1 MSYKRK
7 TSSLSQSSG
16 SDLSDAGKELELLAT
31 KKHKKSYAYSS
42 DESKSSSKSASRS
55 KSRSGSG
62 SDSGT
67 ARSRSASRSKSR
79 SGSRG
84 RSSSRSQSEPEE
96 RKRSSSG
103 SDSGTGGSHR
113 MDQSPENIKR
123 LSEASLE
130 SSGSEKNKRLLKASD
145 RKPSYKL
152 QSAINEDLDSD
163 NDDDQRQKKTGK
175 KYKTGNKN
183 ITESWREEFDDG
195 LDSDLVGDDDDRDAL
210 EEMTE
215 KQREEE
221 LFRRAERREE
231 LRKRYEISNKLRLQN
246 KERKTRSSSSSSSEQ
261 SQISRSKAD
270 SDKGLPFMPT
280 EARRKGY
287 EEKHAAKFSALSNL
301 KAAREEKERKE
312 KERLEKEAKS
322 RKKKKHSGAE
332 SGSDDLAR
340 SKKKMKASDI
350 YSSSSSGG
358 EENERR
364 RSSSSSSS
372 SSSVSSVSSG
382 ESDTER
388 HKSNKVVKKAKTI
401 ESKEDL
407 EKSRLSR
414 FKIDKFVHLPIFK
427 RTVVGCYVRIGI
439 GQNTERNIPVYRI
452 AEITDVCE
460 TAKIYNVMNTR
471 TNIGLKLRHG
481 KHERVFRAQFISNS
495 PFTDSEFS
503 KWKQTCETEH
513 VELPTIQH
521 CEDKAESIRKAL
533 TYRYSSAD
541 VDKILASKE
550 KFSKHPHN
558 YAMTKAKLQK
568 EREQHLDAGNH
579 EQVEKLDQK
588 LAELEERAEELDR
601 KRTSSIATISLINDR
616 NRKNNILR
624 AEKDIKSEAM
634 RLKLE
639 GHFDDPFTRRK
650 TAPTLSMPKSKD
662 LAEEDEM
669 TTEKLLQL
677 EQEKKR
683 KKEEQL
689 KALIDREAAITEVTS
704 HKKDKKDS
712 KSVTGSE
719 DIFNAHD
726 FDIDINVSEMA
737 DNSIPTSIA
746 LKPVTTSSS
755 SSTGPTRRSI
765 KIEEYK
771 KKRGII

>member
-1 MSYKRK
+1 
-7 TSSLSQSSG
+7 
-16 SDLSDAGKELELLAT
+16 
-31 KKHKKSYAYSS
+31 
-42 DESKSSSKSASRS
+42 
-55 KSRSGSG
+55 
-62 SDSGT
+62 
-67 ARSRSASRSKSR
+67 
-79 SGSRG
+79 
-84 RSSSRSQSEPEE
+84 
-96 RKRSSSG
+96 
-103 SDSGTGGSHR
+103 
-113 MDQSPENIKR
+113 MDQSAGNDRR
-123 LSEASLE
+123 LSEASHAS
-130 SSGSEKNKRLLKASD
+130 SSGSERSKRLLKASD
-145 RKPSYKL
+145 RRPSHKL
-152 QSAINEDLDSD
+152 QSAINEDLDSE
-163 NDDDQRQKKTGK
+163 NEEEEKPNKTTK
-175 KYKTGNKN
+175 KYKSVSKN
-183 ITESWREEFDDG
+183 INESWRDEFDDG

-231 LRKRYEISNKLRLQN
+231 LKKRYEISKKLRLQN
-246 KERKTRSSSSSSSEQ
+246 KERQTRSPSSSSSEQ
-261 SQISRSKAD
+261 STHARSKQD
-270 SDKGLPFMPT
+270 NDKGLPSFMPT

-322 RKKKKHSGAE
+322 RRKKKHSGSE
-332 SGSDDLAR
+332 SGSDDMGK

-407 EKSRLSR
+407 ERSRLSR

-460 TAKIYNVMNTR
+460 TAKVYNVMNTR

-568 EREQHLDAGNH
+568 EREQHLDAGHH
-579 EQVEKLDQK
+579 EEVRS
-588 LAELEERAEELDR
+588 EE
-601 KRTSSIATISLINDR
+601 
-616 NRKNNILR
+616 
-624 AEKDIKSEAM
+624 
-634 RLKLE
+634 
-639 GHFDDPFTRRK
+639 
-650 TAPTLSMPKSKD
+650 
-662 LAEEDEM
+662 
-669 TTEKLLQL
+669 
-677 EQEKKR
+677 
-683 KKEEQL
+683 
-689 KALIDREAAITEVTS
+689 
-704 HKKDKKDS
+704 
-712 KSVTGSE
+712 
-719 DIFNAHD
+719 
-726 FDIDINVSEMA
+726 
-737 DNSIPTSIA
+737 
-746 LKPVTTSSS
+746 
-755 SSTGPTRRSI
+755 
-765 KIEEYK
+765 
-771 KKRGII
+771 